1 MEHFS
6 PRMVLTN
13 SDLLKIILT
22 HGASPTIRSNYASL
36 NDSYFI
42 SDVPQQFSMY
52 SWPSHI
58 IHAMHINTMINK
70 PTSTFVYGRK
80 TSADINAAKK
90 LLNSSMD
97 ARVYMALKS
106 AQRISEFTDLNRL
119 TTPLTVT
126 RSVEKQRRMFEKFDD
141 NFIAAINKELNC
153 FDISKFDVNL
163 T

>member
-1 MEHFS
+1 MDKFN
-6 PRMVLTN
+6 PQMVLTN

-22 HGASPTIRSNYASL
+22 HGASRFTRNTFANI

-42 SDVPQQFSMY
+42 SDVPQQFEMY

-70 PTSTFVYGRK
+70 PPGKFVYGRK
-80 TSADINAAKK
+80 TSANINAAKK
-90 LLNSSMD
+90 LLTSAMD

-119 TTPLTVT
+119 TTPLTLT
-126 RSVEKQRRMFEKFDD
+126 RSYERQRRMFEKFDD
-141 NFIAAINKELNC
+141 NFVTAINNELNC
-153 FDISKFDVNL
+153 FDISKFDVKL